1 MSVKIDFVT
10 YKGWNNCIKLS
21 VANTELIVTTEVG
34 PRIIRYG
41 FTNDINLLG
50 ENKEQLGGK
59 NENEWMI
66 RGGHRLWI
74 APEDKPRSYE
84 LDNVPIQ
91 FEEIENGIKTI
102 QEPGNITGIQK
113 TMEISAT
120 DDGQITINHIL
131 TNKGNQPFEL
141 SIWALTVMEKL
152 GTAIV
157 PLPKKRPHT
166 ESVIFNQEWSL
177 WGYTHLGDPR
187 LTFGDKYLQLRQDP
201 TRPPNKLGIALRE
214 GWTAYQLDDKVFIKR
229 FTRDDSK
236 TYPDGNVNFEV
247 FADEKILEIE
257 SLGPLTVLQP
267 GESDEHTEI
276 WSLKNNIPAC
286 VTETDIDTHILPL
299 V

>member
-166 ESVIFNQEWSL
+166 
-177 WGYTHLGDPR
+177 
-187 LTFGDKYLQLRQDP
+187 
-201 TRPPNKLGIALRE
+201 
-214 GWTAYQLDDKVFIKR
+214 
-229 FTRDDSK
+229 
-236 TYPDGNVNFEV
+236 
-247 FADEKILEIE
+247 
-257 SLGPLTVLQP
+257 
-267 GESDEHTEI
+267 
-276 WSLKNNIPAC
+276 
-286 VTETDIDTHILPL
+286 
-299 V
+299 